1 MELPALA
8 TGGALRFLAGGGFAV
23 LAGTALFP
31 NALLGIEQR
40 PVPAIAVGLL
50 AAGILALVRI
60 ERPLGALALALAAS
74 VLELGLT
81 IDHGWPRLLLEPM
94 WLLLVGGGA
103 FLAAVVYDGMARRS
117 YRFGKFL
124 VLGTLFAGI
133 YVAATPVA
141 LLVQPLARPVGGEL
155 MLNAFLGILVGDAV
169 GLGVELV
176 ELVPIRGRLP

>member
-1 MELPALA
+1 MELSALL
-8 TGGALRFLAGGGFAV
+8 TGAALRFLAGGGLAV

-31 NALLGIEQR
+31 SVLSSIDQR
-40 PVPAIAVGLL
+40 PVPSIAVGLL

-60 ERPLGALALALAAS
+60 ELPSGALALAVAAS
-74 VLELGLT
+74 VLELGLSM
-81 IDHGWPRLLLEPM
+81 DHGWPRMVLEPA

-103 FLAAVVYDGMARRS
+103 FLAAVVYDGMARSR

-133 YVAATPVA
+133 YVAATPLA
-141 LLVQPLARPVGGEL
+141 LLVQPLARPVSGEL

-169 GLGVELV
+169 GLGVELI
-176 ELVPIRGRLP
+176 ELVKPGGLP